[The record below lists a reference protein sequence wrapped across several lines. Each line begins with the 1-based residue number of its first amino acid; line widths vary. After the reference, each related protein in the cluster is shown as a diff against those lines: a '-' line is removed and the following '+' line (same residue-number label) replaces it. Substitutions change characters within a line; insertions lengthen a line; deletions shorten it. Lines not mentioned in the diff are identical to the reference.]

1 MNANLEI
8 SRAAVATSSADSK
21 LGVLGALASCF
32 ADAYGLDRAAVLEGL
47 EERERLGSTGF
58 GRRVA
63 IPHARI
69 AGLERPVMA
78 LIKLDASVE
87 FNAADGMPVDLV
99 IGLLSPPG
107 GGAGHL
113 HALAAI
119 SRMVRN
125 EVIYEAL
132 LRAEDADALFAS
144 LTNLSDIM
152 IANDNVNGATR
163 ESA

>member
-1 MNANLEI
+1 MNANLNL
-8 SRAAVATSSADSK
+8 SRAAVATCSADNK
-21 LGVLGALASCF
+21 LDVLGALAGCF
-32 ADAYGLDRAAVLEGL
+32 ADAYGHDRAAVLEGL

-69 AGLERPVMA
+69 AGIDRPVVA
-78 LIKLDASVE
+78 LIKLDTSVD

-99 IGLLSPPG
+99 IGLLSPPNA
-107 GGAGHL
+107 GADHL

-132 LRAEDADALFAS
+132 LRADNADALFAT
-144 LTNLSDIM
+144 LTNLADSV
-152 IANDNVNGATR
+152 IANDNLNGATR

>member
-1 MNANLEI
+1 MNANLNL
-8 SRAAVATSSADSK
+8 SRAAVATCSADNK
-21 LGVLGALASCF
+21 LAVLDALAGCF
-32 ADAYGLDRAAVLEGL
+32 ADAYGLDRTVVLEGL

-69 AGLERPVMA
+69 AGLELPVVA
-78 LIKLDASVE
+78 VIKLDASVD

-99 IGLLSPPG
+99 IGLLSPPNA
-107 GGAGHL
+107 GAVHL

-125 EVIYEAL
+125 EVVYEAL
-132 LRAEDADALFAS
+132 LRAEDADALLAT
-144 LTNLSDIM
+144 LTNLVDSV
-152 IANDNVNGATR
+152 IANDNLNGANR